1 MNKFELVR
9 VPTNKLPNELHFI
22 FMTENRTIYTKYG
35 VVPLGIE
42 PFMQEYDSTLADEN
56 AALEV
61 IRKSAETERIAIADV
76 EFDHSFLGMRDF
88 AKTSLKHYKPTVC
101 RAAEN
106 LWVIFE
112 HYGNINLLPYH
123 QELGASINIL
133 QDLRARQADYALVE
147 IAPWADAHEQAAN
160 NLAALL
166 AGRIEEQA
174 MQSQLRARE
183 VKLRMDSIYQ
193 KTTNRLDAKINIE
206 GKDFVPGFYAEYN
219 THATEYKNKLAQHLG
234 RIKKEL
240 GIKN

>member
-1 MNKFELVR
+1 M
-9 VPTNKLPNELHFI
+9 
-22 FMTENRTIYTKYG
+22 FMTENRGLYAKYG

-42 PFMQEYDSTLADEN
+42 PFMQEYDSTLADED

-76 EFDHSFLGMRDF
+76 EFDHTFLGMRDF
-88 AKTSLKHYKPTVC
+88 AKSCLKHYAPNVC

-106 LWVIFE
+106 LWVVFE
-112 HYGNINLLPYH
+112 HYGNITPLPYH
-123 QELGASINIL
+123 QELGASVNLL
-133 QDLRARQADYALVE
+133 QDLRARQADYNLTG

-160 NLAALL
+160 NLSALL
-166 AGRIEEQA
+166 AGRTEEQSL
-174 MQSQLRARE
+174 QSELRARE
-183 VKLRMDSIYQ
+183 VKLRMDSVYQ

-234 RIKKEL
+234 RIKKKVNNEQ
-240 GIKN
+240 